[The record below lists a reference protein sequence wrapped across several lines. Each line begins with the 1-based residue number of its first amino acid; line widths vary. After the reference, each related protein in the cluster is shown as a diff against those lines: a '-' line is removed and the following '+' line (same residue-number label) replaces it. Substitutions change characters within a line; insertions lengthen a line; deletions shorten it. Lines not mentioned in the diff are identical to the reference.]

1 MNIFSSWGV
10 EELDAD
16 SEVLAPVEEELVL
29 GWWRQRAPVGVVV
42 GVDEEADSKLFRLGR
57 GLFCFYFKK

>member
-16 SEVLAPVEEELVL
+16 SEFLVPE
-29 GWWRQRAPVGVVV
+29 GWMGLEV
-42 GVDEEADSKLFRLGR
+42 ADS
-57 GLFCFYFKK
+57 

>member
-16 SEVLAPVEEELVL
+16 SEFLAPVEEELVL
-29 GWWRQRAPVGVVV
+29 GWWRQRGPVGVVV
-42 GVDEEADSKLFRLGR
+42 FIIHNILK
-57 GLFCFYFKK
+57 